1 MKSAFGN
8 ISVLW
13 NLRYHH
19 SLITWVNYAIEIA
32 KNGLC
37 LFMAWV
43 LSSQNKLGACISSD
57 TSKNAIVCIFRL
69 ILCMCIYSCFENL
82 TSFGWVQG
90 CLFNMVYRPT
100 GIYTAVERINVHT
113 LEWILYGLVWIG
125 EFRLG
130 LQSDIMYYV
139 FLFRNDGRSKKFVFT
154 LQGLLRILQVYQKMK
169 NICQRELCAEFP
181 V

>member
-1 MKSAFGN
+1 MHFQIN
-8 ISVLW
+8 SVHVYLQ
-13 NLRYHH
+13 LFRK
-19 SLITWVNYAIEIA
+19 LDFFWV
-32 KNGLC
+32 GSR
-37 LFMAWV
+37 
-43 LSSQNKLGACISSD
+43 LS
-57 TSKNAIVCIFRL
+57 
-69 ILCMCIYSCFENL
+69 
-82 TSFGWVQG
+82 
-90 CLFNMVYRPT
+90 FNMVYRPT

-139 FLFRNDGRSKKFVFT
+139 FLFRNDGRSKKFIFT
-154 LQGLLRILQVYQKMK
+154 LQGLLKILQVYQKMK